1 MNPAIIRLSFSVV
14 LMFAAFFTAPAPAV
28 PDKDWQHEKVDL
40 RLNGK
45 SRIKGISYPKEKR
58 PVLTS
63 RERRLKQR
71 EAAET
76 SPDTQATPPTKS
88 SVSVNVIDSPPTAG
102 FVPWIAVATS
112 NARSGSDDLDFNA
125 HEVVGLTGVPTTNL
139 SRNYSVGIYDTGASA
154 HVMGYEA
161 AVALGLNNST
171 YLTNNVI
178 EVTGVTG
185 SVETTISYPLGI
197 FAQGLGILEP
207 NGLDTSEYLLNNPS
221 EMVGTTNTA
230 IIVGQEPALGEP
242 DLPTALG
249 SPLNVFFTAVI
260 KNDQTITIRHKGE
273 EYTGPDINIYPH
285 YSASIPDN
293 YPIMLPLE
301 LRPLGGT
308 FVQYMPDFN
317 IYEGLGGD
325 IFDLM
330 NITFDTPGSP
340 SVVLGNLSQSVT
352 FVGSVDMTDNGNTAV
367 DRNRFMLDTGAQVSV
382 VGSRIGARLG
392 LDPANPEFRV
402 EIQGVNGQITYEPGF
417 FIDSVNLP
425 ALGQWLRFTNVP
437 VVLLDVASP
446 EGGTLDGIIGMNL
459 FTEYNMVL
467 RGGGLFL
474 TDDPAIML
482 EPINPEQLVGD
493 VEPAG
498 GDGDVDLKDFVVFAS
513 AWMTTPADAKWN
525 ARCDIAP
532 SAEPDGRIDMP
543 DLALF
548 VDRWLDSA
556 NI

>member
-1 MNPAIIRLSFSVV
+1 MNPAKFMRLRLLFV
-14 LMFAAFFTAPAPAV
+14 LLLAGLTACPV
-28 PDKDWQHEKVDL
+28 LGRDKEWQREQVDL

-45 SRIKGISYPKEKR
+45 SRIKGIRYPKDRR

-63 RERRLKQR
+63 RERRMKLKA
-71 EAAET
+71 EAEAEADAST
-76 SPDTQATPPTKS
+76 TALKS
-88 SVSVNVIDSPPTAG
+88 SISVNVIDSPPTAG
-102 FVPWIAVATS
+102 FVPWIAVATT

-125 HEVVGLTGVPTTNL
+125 HDVVQLTGVPTANL
-139 SRNYSVGIYDTGASA
+139 RSNYAVGIYDTGASA
-154 HVMGYEA
+154 HVMGYQA
-161 AVALGLNNST
+161 AVDLGLMNSRYIT
-171 YLTNNVI
+171 DNVI

-185 SVETTISYPLGI
+185 SVTTSVSYPLGI
-197 FAQGLGILEP
+197 FAQSLGILEP
-207 NGLDTSEYLLNNPS
+207 NGLDTSTYFLNDPS
-221 EMVGTTNTA
+221 KMVGTTNTS
-230 IIVGQEPALGEP
+230 IIVGQQPEAGQP

-260 KNDQTITIRHKGE
+260 RNDQTVTVRHKGK
-273 EYTGPDINIYPH
+273 EYTGPSINIYPH
-285 YSASIPDN
+285 DSPNIPDD

-317 IYEGLGGD
+317 IYEGLTGD
-325 IFDLM
+325 IFDLL
-330 NITFDTPGSP
+330 NLSFDTPGSP

-352 FVGSVDMTDNGNTAV
+352 FVGSVDMMDNGNSAM
-367 DRNRFMLDTGAQVSV
+367 DRNRFMFDTGAQVSV
-382 VGSRIGARLG
+382 VGSRVGARLG
-392 LDPANPEFRV
+392 LDPANPEFLV
-402 EIQGVNGQITYEPGF
+402 EIEGVTGHITYEPGF
-417 FIDSVNLP
+417 YIDSVNLP

-474 TDDPAIML
+474 TDDPAVML
-482 EPINPEQLVGD
+482 QRINPQGLVGD

-498 GDGDVDLKDFVVFAS
+498 GDGRVDLKDFAVFAE
-513 AWMTTPADAKWN
+513 AWLTTPADEKWN
-525 ARCDIAP
+525 ALCDIAP
-532 SAEPDGRIDMP
+532 PAAPDGRVDMP
-543 DLALF
+543 DIALF
-548 VDRWLDSA
+548 ADSWLDEA